1 MSVADITAIVLGVVI
16 IAIMAVIMVALDRSD
31 NKHE

>member
-16 IAIMAVIMVALDRSD
+16 MAIMAVIMVALDRSD